1 MIVVKTPNQA
11 LQPTAGR
18 SDVWLSDDFNVKFR
32 SKACFRQRWLN
43 LVSLDVLVTPKP
55 TSKGGIVFCCF
66 LIAFGL
72 VVLWTGRANQ
82 QRHSVP
88 GVGKAGWAH
97 SSVQCYIAGALMC
110 CAGAVGLYTAFERR
124 QR

>member
-43 LVSLDVLVTPKP
+43 LVSLDANARRCRHV
-55 TSKGGIVFCCF
+55 
-66 LIAFGL
+66 IA
-72 VVLWTGRANQ
+72 VRSH
-82 QRHSVP
+82 R
-88 GVGKAGWAH
+88 
-97 SSVQCYIAGALMC
+97 C
-110 CAGAVGLYTAFERR
+110 
-124 QR
+124 